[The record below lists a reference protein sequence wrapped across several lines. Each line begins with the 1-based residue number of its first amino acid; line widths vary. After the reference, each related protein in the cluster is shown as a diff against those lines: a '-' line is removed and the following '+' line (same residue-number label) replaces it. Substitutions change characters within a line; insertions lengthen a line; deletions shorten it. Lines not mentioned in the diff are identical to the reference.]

1 MSLGGCLST
10 NWMVLVHD
18 GKLFKLFLSKKVT
31 FVLSVLS
38 DVYDLRTTLTDSEKL
53 KPRFT
58 GSCFMSQS
66 DASVTV
72 FPDHSLKWN
81 KFYLTYGWKS
91 SSSSSELQ
99 FLYGK
104 EEPFEIATA
113 PNLWIRSSV
122 DNSALLVSVRPGFES
137 WRSLNFFLRLL
148 SSNCLTC
155 CSPKRTT
162 AIVDLIVDLIITG
175 ATKYV
180 WLLRGTEIKGKLS
193 KTRFFPIGNP
203 GSQN

>member
-1 MSLGGCLST
+1 MTVNYSNCFFQKRSLLYFQYFPMC
-10 NWMVLVHD
+10 
-18 GKLFKLFLSKKVT
+18 
-31 FVLSVLS
+31 
-38 DVYDLRTTLTDSEKL
+38 TTWGRRSQTRKNL
-53 KPRFT
+53 KPRLT
-58 GSCFMSQS
+58 SSCFMSQS

-180 WLLRGTEIKGKLS
+180 WLLRGTEIKGNYRK
-193 KTRFFPIGNP
+193 R
-203 GSQN
+203 GSSL

>member
-18 GKLFKLFLSKKVT
+18 GKLFKLFRSKKRLLLH
-31 FVLSVLS
+31 FQ
-38 DVYDLRTTLTDSEKL
+38 YFPMCTTWGRRSQTRKNL
-53 KPRFT
+53 KPRLT
-58 GSCFMSQS
+58 SSCFMSQS

-137 WRSLNFFLRLL
+137 WRSLNFF
-148 SSNCLTC
+148 SGFY
-155 CSPKRTT
+155 PVI
-162 AIVDLIVDLIITG
+162 A
-175 ATKYV
+175 
-180 WLLRGTEIKGKLS
+180 
-193 KTRFFPIGNP
+193 
-203 GSQN
+203 

>member
-1 MSLGGCLST
+1 MTVNYSNCFFQKGSL
-10 NWMVLVHD
+10 
-18 GKLFKLFLSKKVT
+18 
-31 FVLSVLS
+31 VLSVLS

-193 KTRFFPIGNP
+193 KTRFFAIGNL